1 MARRGQE
8 PATLLPLAAI
18 ARRMRYPAHALS
30 ERLRRL
36 GDSLSA
42 LRQGDSASSQGLPG
56 PVLDSVGFVLA
67 NADEVEKKELYETFG
82 VDIVI
87 SVLGK
92 HSRTP
97 QYPTGVQVLNFA
109 IAWEGGRKKQC
120 EN

>member
-18 ARRMRYPAHALS
+18 ARRMRYPVHALS

-56 PVLDSVGFVLA
+56 PILDSVGFVLA
-67 NADEVEKKELYETFG
+67 NADEVEKKELYETFA

-109 IAWEGGRKKQC
+109 IAWEGGRKKRC
-120 EN
+120 EH

>member
-1 MARRGQE
+1 MERRGQQ

-18 ARRMRYPAHALS
+18 AQRIGYPSHLVA

-36 GDSLSA
+36 GDSL
-42 LRQGDSASSQGLPG
+42 SASSQGLPG
-56 PVLDSVGFVLA
+56 PVLDKVGFVLA

-82 VDIVI
+82 VGIVI

-97 QYPTGVQVLNFA
+97 QYPTGVRVLNFA

>member
-56 PVLDSVGFVLA
+56 PILDSVGFVLA

-109 IAWEGGRKKQC
+109 IVWEGGRKKQC